1 MRRFLMLSFVGC
13 FALAGCQGKQA
24 RLSQL
29 NADYK
34 TAHQQYVND
43 CIAPLQGG
51 TNAYFK
57 GTQPKVA
64 TPQEEAAH
72 NQKCTQELQH
82 VTTLEQQIA
91 VISK

>member
-1 MRRFLMLSFVGC
+1 MRGRFILLLATC
-13 FALAGCQGKQA
+13 LTLAGCQDKQA
-24 RLSQL
+24 QLAQL

-43 CIAPLQGG
+43 CIAPAQGG
-51 TNAYFK
+51 SDAYFK
-57 GTQPKVA
+57 GTPPKVA

-82 VTTLEQQIA
+82 LTTLEQQIA